1 MWWSE
6 VRWAGILVLLALVL
20 AGCGFH
26 LRGTQTL
33 DEALVVVAVRDVGK
47 SGQGRKTTGNATWYG
62 GERDE
67 LRRVVA
73 QALTDSGATV
83 TDEAPLVI
91 ELLGEEV
98 KRRTAA
104 IGVSANVAEYQLDY
118 LLRYRVVTADNSVLI
133 PETQIER
140 DRTYRYDERSP
151 MGSAEEEALLRR
163 EMRRTAAR
171 QLATQYRRLSTPV
184 AVPAAV
190 ESHESTAP

>member
-1 MWWSE
+1 M
-6 VRWAGILVLLALVL
+6 RGAGLLVALVMLL

-26 LRGTQTL
+26 LRGAQTL
-33 DEALVVVAVRDVGK
+33 DETLAVVAVRDIGK
-47 SGQGRKTTGNATWYG
+47 SAQGRKTGSTTWYG

-104 IGVSANVAEYQLDY
+104 IGISANAAEYQLDY
-118 LLRYRVVTADNSVLI
+118 LLRYRVVTAGNSVLI

-140 DRTYRYDERSP
+140 DRTYRYDEKSP

-171 QLATQYRRLSTPV
+171 QLATQYRRLSVPV
-184 AVPAAV
+184 AAPAAV
-190 ESHESTAP
+190 ESHESPAP

>member
-1 MWWSE
+1 MRGAS
-6 VRWAGILVLLALVL
+6 ILVLLALVL

-33 DEALVVVAVRDVGK
+33 DEALAVVAVRDVGK
-47 SGQGRKTTGNATWYG
+47 SAQRRTAGSTTWYG

-67 LRRVVA
+67 LKRVVV
-73 QALTDSGATV
+73 QALTDGGATV
-83 TDEAPLVI
+83 ADEAPLVI

-104 IGVSANVAEYQLDY
+104 IGVSANAAEYQLDY
-118 LLRYRVVTADNSVLI
+118 LLRYRVVTAENSVLI
-133 PETQIER
+133 PETQIQR
-140 DRTYRYDERSP
+140 DRTYRYDEKSP

-171 QLATQYRRLSTPV
+171 QLVTQYRRLSVPV
-184 AVPAAV
+184 AAPAAAK
-190 ESHESTAP
+190 SHESTAP